1 MRFKLTNAG
10 DNTDLVSYAES
21 IKEHTIIDVLEETK
35 VNRFGCSE
43 LNIYVDMTSIEDSM
57 ILSDLLGYSVIIEK
71 SLFDDEPQLCI
82 YDNYLE

>member
-35 VNRFGCSE
+35 VNRFW
-43 LNIYVDMTSIEDSM
+43 V
-57 ILSDLLGYSVIIEK
+57 
-71 SLFDDEPQLCI
+71 
-82 YDNYLE
+82 